1 MKNRHYLTIG
11 LSLALLTFSCE
22 KINDQEQEPLPEQTT
37 QNFHLFAV
45 SEDPDEAS
53 GKQSPASRTTNS
65 GMSTLWAAGDQLG
78 IMHGQGSSYTM
89 DGVFTLVD
97 AATGRFNGTLNS
109 GLAQG
114 QSYNWLAIYPYMST
128 MTTKI
133 ADANVVIGGNV
144 TQSAVNSKAHLA
156 GTGLPLWGK
165 VTSVPWNNAP
175 NFTMA
180 HLSTFLEINVTNG
193 TSSTLTVSTIKVI
206 LPSGKA
212 IRGTFNVNLTG
223 ATPALTNVTVYNEAT
238 LTLGS
243 GTKTIAAGNSA
254 SFYLPAAPFSLSSGQ
269 QIHLE
274 INGVRSTAT
283 MAATKNFSMGK
294 MNKLNVTYNS
304 TPNQIYVV
312 DNNGHVLTLSK
323 MAGTTQQY
331 HTVSQTATQ
340 NLSPTFRIAEKVT
353 NGVIDASGWVIGGE
367 DYNNINYITGYSA
380 GSPGTPISKPSV
392 YYEYEA
398 SKPDGIYVDLSGT
411 QPKMQFVLIL
421 DYNSMGNQ
429 TDEKVRWVC
438 PMPNNCRVEFLNFS
452 KDPSAFLNTG
462 WFTSINNTSKS
473 ATYIGAGHN
482 YEVYYVKSPGW
493 LNLWQ
498 LGGSPV
504 MLIGKN
510 SSFPQSPY
518 TSTGYVLREDGFKAT
533 TWSTLYMMETTT
545 SNVYKTDIYLGAD
558 YAFYFYTAPA
568 WNSCFSGWTSNST
581 GVMLVGNP
589 STSYPY
595 AYPGASFSAGVYTLT
610 LNTSTKQATLTKK

>member
-223 ATPALTNVTVYNEAT
+223 ATPALTNVTVSNEAT

-304 TPNQIYVV
+304 TPNQIYVI
-312 DNNGHVLTLSK
+312 DKAGLVLTLNRIGSTNTY
-323 MAGTTQQY
+323 ATNDI
-331 HTVSQTATQ
+331 TACRTIA
-340 NLSPTFRIAEKVT
+340 PVFWIAEKIT
-353 NGVIDASGWVIGGE
+353 NGAIDDSGWVIGG
-367 DYNNINYITGYSA
+367 NNPNNVSKIANWSTDDTGIY
-380 GSPGTPISKPSV
+380 KPDV
-392 YYEYEA
+392 YYEYSD
-398 SKPDGIYVDLSGT
+398 SKPDGIFVDMSNPSS
-411 QPKMQFVLIL
+411 PKMQFRLIL
-421 DYNSMGNQ
+421 DYNAFGNR
-429 TDEKVRWVC
+429 TDDKVRWVC
-438 PMPNNCRVEFLNFS
+438 PMPNNCRVEFMNFPAS
-452 KDPSAFLNTG
+452 PTAMLNTD
-462 WFTSINNTSKS
+462 WFTSINNTTLT
-473 ATYIGAGHN
+473 ATYTGKQHN
-482 YEVYYVKSPGW
+482 YEAHYVKTPKY
-493 LNLWQ
+493 LTFWQ
-498 LGGSPV
+498 LGGSQV
-504 MLIGKN
+504 FLIGRN
-510 SSFPQSPY
+510 ASCPPTYNASY
-518 TSTGYVLREDGFKAT
+518 TLADDNFYAQDNGCWKR
-533 TWSTLYMMETTT
+533 LYMMETTT
-545 SNVYKTDIYLGAD
+545 SNVFKTTVYLNTG
-558 YAFYFYTAPA
+558 FGFQFYTAAA
-568 WNSCFSGWTSNST
+568 WANQQT
-581 GVMLVGNP
+581 GVT
-589 STSYPY
+589 STTPATLRIDDGIY
-595 AYPGASFSAGVYTLT
+595 GAAGTSFTAGLYTLT
-610 LNTSTKQATLTKK
+610 YNSSTKQATLVKK